1 MNVTEII
8 YAVVF
13 SRPWKIGLYGLYGL
27 KVSLAEHT
35 THLTLGTQGDSDDS
49 SGVRF
54 ESPFL
59 TV

>member
-13 SRPWKIGLYGLYGL
+13 SGPWKIGLYAPYGL
-27 KVSLAEHT
+27 KVCLAEHT
-35 THLTLGTQGDSDDS
+35 THLTLGTQDDSDDS